1 MVGSNESVELT
12 ISVETKKS
20 HCGLLDARR
29 SLVPLNFRAV
39 SMDGFHGTSSALQH
53 VVNRRR
59 AGSIV
64 LLLI

>member
-1 MVGSNESVELT
+1 
-12 ISVETKKS
+12 
-20 HCGLLDARR
+20 
-29 SLVPLNFRAV
+29 V